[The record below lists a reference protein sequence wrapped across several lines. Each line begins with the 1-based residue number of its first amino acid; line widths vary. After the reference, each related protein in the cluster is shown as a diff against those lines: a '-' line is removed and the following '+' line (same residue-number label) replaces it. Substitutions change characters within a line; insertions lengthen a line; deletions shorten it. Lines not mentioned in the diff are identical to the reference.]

1 MLIAIAD
8 FCKPGSEYIRG
19 RIIFSQNNNKYVRVD
34 IKLVGVPIGIHGIH
48 VHQKPLRQKDLNRL
62 INTNANCCDILGPHF
77 NGSVPL
83 WSPKTLGGT
92 PHGSY
97 MFNTERHI
105 GDLCNNILSE
115 DGTVD
120 FSYDDKL
127 ISLVPKHPNC
137 ITGRSIVI
145 HEDGDDEGMFFSS
158 FFEEPDLKFYTES
171 KITGNAGKRIACANI
186 LRL

>member
-19 RIIFSQNNNKYVRVD
+19 RVLFSQSNNKYVRVD

-48 VHQKPLRQKDLNRL
+48 VHEKPINFRLNKDFCSQ
-62 INTNANCCDILGPHF
+62 AKSHF

-137 ITGRSIVI
+137 IIGRSIVI

-158 FFEEPDLKFYTES
+158 FFEEPNLKFYTES